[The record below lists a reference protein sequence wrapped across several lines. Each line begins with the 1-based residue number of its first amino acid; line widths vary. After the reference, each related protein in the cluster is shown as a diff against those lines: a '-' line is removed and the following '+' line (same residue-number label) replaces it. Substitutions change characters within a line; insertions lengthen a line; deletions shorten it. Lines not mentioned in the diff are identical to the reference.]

1 MSSSTTVD
9 PGDRSPADIEDDVER
24 TRADVS
30 GTLDALRE
38 KLAPG
43 QIVDEVIDRVS
54 DYARGTGGA
63 TFARNLGTA
72 VRDNPL
78 PVLLIGAGIGWLM
91 LSRGGSGTDAPERDP
106 LRLPPPRRL
115 AAEEG
120 EQSSMVS
127 DTVEQVGKAAS
138 AIGDAATR
146 AGSYVSETASR
157 AVEAGSNL
165 ASGAMESGASASRT
179 AASLGKSVGSA
190 TEQVTSAVKGG
201 WSSASGLVEAQPL
214 LIGLLGIVVGA
225 ALGAALPRTEME
237 NELLGE
243 AADATTKRVSQLGRE
258 TAEQVRAVAGEHLQ
272 GATDAVA
279 EGYAKVKEQLDE
291 GSLSGAGEA
300 LGEALSTSAK
310 AAGDAAGGLVGEVRD
325 RLDKDEKPDNEERRG

>member
-38 KLAPG
+38 KLAPS

-115 AAEEG
+115 APEEG

-165 ASGAMESGASASRT
+165 ASGAMDSGASASRT

-272 GATDAVA
+272 GAADAVA

-325 RLDKDEKPDNEERRG
+325 RLEKDEKPNNEERRG

>member
-1 MSSSTTVD
+1 MSSTTID
-9 PGDRSPADIEDDVER
+9 PGDRSSADIEDDVER
-24 TRADVS
+24 TRANVS

-38 KLAPG
+38 KLAPS

-63 TFARNLGTA
+63 AFARNLGSA

-78 PVLLIGAGIGWLM
+78 PLLLIGAGIGWLM
-91 LSRGGSGTDAPERDP
+91 LSRGGSGTSAPERDP

-115 AAEEG
+115 SPEKG
-120 EQSSMVS
+120 EPSSMVS
-127 DTVEQVGKAAS
+127 DAVEQVGTAAS
-138 AIGDAATR
+138 AVGDAATR
-146 AGSYVSETASR
+146 AGSYVSEAASR
-157 AVEAGSNL
+157 VVEAGSNL
-165 ASGAMESGASASRT
+165 ASGAMESGATASRT
-179 AASLGKSVGSA
+179 AASLGRSANSA
-190 TEQVTSAVKGG
+190 TEQVTSAAKER

-237 NELLGE
+237 DELLGG
-243 AADATTKRVSQLGRE
+243 ADAATEGVSQLGRE

-279 EGYAKVKEQLDE
+279 EGYAKVKQRLDE

-300 LGEALSTSAK
+300 LGEALGTTAK

-325 RLDKDEKPDNEERRG
+325 RLEKDEKPDNQERGG

>member
-1 MSSSTTVD
+1 MSSTTID

-24 TRADVS
+24 TRANVS

-38 KLAPG
+38 KLAPS
-43 QIVDEVIDRVS
+43 QIVDEIIDRVS

-63 TFARNLGTA
+63 TFARNLGSA

-78 PVLLIGAGIGWLM
+78 PILLIGAGIGWLM
-91 LSRGGSGTDAPERDP
+91 LSRGGSGTDAPEREP

-115 AAEEG
+115 SPEEG

-138 AIGDAATR
+138 AIGDAGTR

-165 ASGAMESGASASRT
+165 ASGAMDSGASASRT
-179 AASLGKSVGSA
+179 AASLGKSVGST

-279 EGYAKVKEQLDE
+279 EGYAKVKERLDE

-325 RLDKDEKPDNEERRG
+325 QLEKGEGPDNEERRG